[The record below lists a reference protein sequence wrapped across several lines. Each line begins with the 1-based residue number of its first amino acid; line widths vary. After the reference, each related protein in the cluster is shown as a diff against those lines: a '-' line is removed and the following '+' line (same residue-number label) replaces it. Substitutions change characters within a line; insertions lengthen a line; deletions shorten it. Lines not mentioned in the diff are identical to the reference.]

1 VVTLTSARGTFLVE
15 SPNSPLST
23 PQPLRRRDEMRISA
37 RTHSFRVVL
46 IVLLLCIVVS
56 FSGAASA
63 QSVSPLDK
71 IQDHEQLN

>member
-1 VVTLTSARGTFLVE
+1 
-15 SPNSPLST
+15 
-23 PQPLRRRDEMRISA
+23 MRISA